1 MNGEARLLRWRGG
14 QMAIVIITISRVES
28 RVLSVLSD
36 YEKE

>member
-1 MNGEARLLRWRGG
+1 MNGGTRRLRRGG